1 MARNAI
7 SSGKEL
13 ISPYK
18 IIAAK
23 TDSLQQFTFLKN
35 TNYVMFSTQC
45 PYVDTEIK
53 VDSVITI
60 LKQHFGS
67 AISATL

>member
-23 TDSLQQFTFLKN
+23 TDSLQQFYFPEEHELRD
-35 TNYVMFSTQC
+35 VF
-45 PYVDTEIK
+45 
-53 VDSVITI
+53 DSMSVRRHRD
-60 LKQHFGS
+60 KS
-67 AISATL
+67 